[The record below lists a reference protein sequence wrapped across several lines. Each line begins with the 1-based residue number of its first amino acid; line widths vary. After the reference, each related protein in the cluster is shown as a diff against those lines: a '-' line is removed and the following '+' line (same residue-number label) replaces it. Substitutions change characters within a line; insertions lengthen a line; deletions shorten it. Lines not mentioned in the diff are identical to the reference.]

1 MFKRAKTEPLEPSHP
16 MTPAHSPDAF
26 SSPVADS
33 RDSTERDSN
42 EQTNE
47 GRAPAMIALLGR
59 LDLPTD
65 GVRDYCELLSA
76 AFARRGE
83 RLEIVALRW
92 EKDGWLKIL
101 AELWRR
107 SREWSGHIVFLQ
119 YTALMWSR
127 RGFPFG
133 ALAVAAILKARRVRL
148 GAVFHDV
155 TYAPAR
161 GWMQRVRRVCQI
173 FTIREV
179 FRRAEFPILTVPAS
193 QLSWLPRNSG
203 RAAFVPVGANFLP
216 GDTQTLPRSL
226 PAAPVVAVFGVTG
239 GIHNA
244 TEASEIANA
253 MKYAAARL
261 PQVRLTVFG
270 RGALESEALLRK
282 QLAGTSV
289 GLSFSGVLPSNEV
302 RARLMQADVLLF
314 VRGPISSRR
323 GSAIAGIVCGIPVVG
338 YRGAETAPPI
348 TKAGVFLVEGGDGNA
363 LAEALT
369 RVLTDA
375 TLYKELCAHN
385 AEVTAKYLSWDAIA
399 AQFASILTAARK
411 RKDDFPRE

>member
-1 MFKRAKTEPLEPSHP
+1 MHSAHP
-16 MTPAHSPDAF
+16 PDAF
-26 SSPVADS
+26 SSHAADF
-33 RDSTERDSN
+33 RDSIERASH

-47 GRAPAMIALLGR
+47 GRTPAMIALLGR
-59 LDLPTD
+59 LDWPTD

-76 AFARRGE
+76 AFGRRGE
-83 RLEIVALRW
+83 HLEIVPLRW
-92 EKDGWLKIL
+92 ERDGWVKTLSH
-101 AELWRR
+101 LWRE
-107 SREWSGHIVFLQ
+107 SRDWNGRTVFLQ

-133 ALAVAAILKARRVRL
+133 VLAVLATLKARRVRL

-161 GWMQRVRRVCQI
+161 GWMQRVRRACQI
-173 FTIREV
+173 FTIRTV
-179 FRRAEFPILTVPAS
+179 FRCAEFPILTVPAS

-203 RAAFVPVGANFLP
+203 RAAFIPVGANFPP
-216 GDTQTLPRSL
+216 GDTRTLPRDL

-239 GIHNA
+239 GVHNA
-244 TEASEIANA
+244 TEAIEIANA
-253 MKYAAARL
+253 MKYAAARF
-261 PQVRLTVFG
+261 PQIRLAVFG

-282 QLAGTSV
+282 QLVGTSV
-289 GLSFSGVLPSNEV
+289 GLSFSGVLPPNEV
-302 RARLMQADVLLF
+302 RARLMQTDVLLF

-348 TKAGVFLVEGGDGNA
+348 TEAGVLLAEENDGGA
-363 LAEALT
+363 LAQGLI

-375 TLYKELCAHN
+375 ALYKELCARN
-385 AEVTAKYLSWDAIA
+385 EEVTAKYLSWDAIA